1 MIYLIMVESRL
12 GGSCCYTL
20 YLSHFRKVKQD
31 TEKLKAVVKS
41 LRTQDSKTSIHKRNY
56 SLNRYRQS
64 RSRSKSRSRSR
75 GETRSRSRSPK
86 RDEFGRTLKK
96 KPSSSADR
104 DRKGSRNGRSRERS
118 YRRSK
123 SRSRSRSS
131 GRSHS
136 RSRERSRDRDRANKK
151 RGKVS
156 REREESRR
164 RRKETSPPPRRAGIV
179 EDELARKKR
188 ELEELNEMIAY
199 KKSLVER
206 DPGHRT
212 CIDYDHGR
220 IAVPLAEY
228 RPVRSILKKRPE
240 GPEYL
245 QHTSRLYDDP
255 YYDRSYSP
263 YQERLYGDRY
273 GDPYRGHPYSD
284 RHPYGDRFYEPRPYG
299 EGVYSDP
306 LPTSTRYTDRY
317 DVYDEPYEDRYCD
330 PPYDQY
336 RSSQSSQ
343 SSVPSTQSG
352 DVLSGSTKT
361 QGPHSA
367 AESSSHHPYRPPSPT
382 EPPPRSPSPP
392 LSHTKPRQ
400 SPPAEKPAAQKPL
413 DRFLD
418 MLNKKVDAEKKS
430 EPVYGSDDL
439 LPHERAL
446 HDGKGFSRIV
456 GMAQEVTKSRLKVD
470 AEEHSSPE
478 WQPLSQDS
486 RNQAEPYEKIQSLL
500 RTIGLKLSTG
510 DVSKFASRTQEK
522 TYSPKSSSAER
533 ETLSSS
539 RAERYPGR
547 TGSSESEATHSLS
560 PARASSLESHS
571 RHDAVSEYDDFLD
584 QKELESLK
592 KAQMLQS
599 LTKTMGTKSPTS
611 SSLRPPAPPPS
622 HYQHPTP
629 STNFPLGTITQ
640 SSLGMSSATFSG
652 GFAQTPGAGHKAQ
665 QCGPAAG
672 QSTEIPLHLSGQHP
686 LGTPPQRPPGQ
697 TPPGPPPGPP
707 PRRSAGQ
714 PPYSPPSAQAVLPF
728 IDQPRAAP
736 HLKSDSPSACVS
748 TATAT
753 PSGAAKL
760 NPPDDEKSAISTT
773 VARCLKVIETVK
785 SLSAQSSPKIA
796 KSVQFSLPT
805 EPSTSS
811 PQSLAETEEDI
822 KTKQKEKVSGTKYF
836 LCDS

>member
-1 MIYLIMVESRL
+1 MVESRL
-12 GGSCCYTL
+12 VGSCCYTI

-41 LRTQDSKTSIHKRNY
+41 LRTRDSKTSVHKRNY
-56 SLNRYRQS
+56 SLNRYRHS
-64 RSRSKSRSRSR
+64 RSRSRSRSR
-75 GETRSRSRSPK
+75 GGTRSRSRSPK

-96 KPSSSADR
+96 RPSSSTDH
-104 DRKGSRNGRSRERS
+104 DHKGSRDVGSRERS

-136 RSRERSRDRDRANKK
+136 RSRERSRDKANKK
-151 RGKVS
+151 RSKAS
-156 REREESRR
+156 REREESHR
-164 RRKETSPPPRRAGIV
+164 RRKETSPPPRRAGVV
-179 EDELARKKR
+179 EDELAQKKR

-240 GPEYL
+240 GPEYV
-245 QHTSRLYDDP
+245 QHPSRLYDDP
-255 YYDRSYSP
+255 YYDRAYSP

-273 GDPYRGHPYSD
+273 GDPYRAHPYSD

-330 PPYDQY
+330 PPYDPH

-352 DVLSGSTKT
+352 DVLSGSAKT

-382 EPPPRSPSPP
+382 EPPPRSPSPQ
-392 LSHTKPRQ
+392 LSQTKPRQ
-400 SPPAEKPAAQKPL
+400 SPPVEKPEAQKPL

-456 GMAQEVTKSRLKVD
+456 GMAQELTKSRLKVD
-470 AEEHSSPE
+470 AEEQSSPE
-478 WQPLSQDS
+478 WLPTSQDS
-486 RNQAEPYEKIQSLL
+486 KSQAEPYEKIQSLL

-510 DVSKFASRTQEK
+510 DVSKLASRAQEK
-522 TYSPKSSSAER
+522 IYSPKSSSAER

-539 RAERYPGR
+539 RAERYTGR
-547 TGSSESEATHSLS
+547 TGSSESEPIRSHS
-560 PARASSLESHS
+560 PARASSLEPHS
-571 RHDAVSEYDDFLD
+571 RREAVSEYEDFLD

-599 LTKTMGTKSPTS
+599 LTKTMGTKSPST
-611 SSLRPPAPPPS
+611 SSLRPPGPS

-640 SSLGMSSATFSG
+640 SSLGTSSATFSG
-652 GFAQTPGAGHKAQ
+652 GFTQTPGAGHTAQ
-665 QCGPAAG
+665 PFGPVAG
-672 QSTEIPLHLSGQHP
+672 LSTEIPLHLPGQHP
-686 LGTPPQRPPGQ
+686 PGTPPQHPPGQ

-707 PRRSAGQ
+707 PRRPAGQ

-760 NPPDDEKSAISTT
+760 SPPDDEKSAISTT

-785 SLSAQSSPKIA
+785 SLSAQSSPRIA

-811 PQSLAETEEDI
+811 LQSLAETEEDI

-836 LCDS
+836 LWNS

>member
-1 MIYLIMVESRL
+1 MLYLILVESRL
-12 GGSCCYTL
+12 VGSCCYTI

-41 LRTQDSKTSIHKRNY
+41 LRTRDSKTSVHKRNY
-56 SLNRYRQS
+56 SLNRYK
-64 RSRSKSRSRSR
+64 RSRSRSRSR
-75 GETRSRSRSPK
+75 GGTRSRSRSPK

-96 KPSSSADR
+96 RPSSSTDR
-104 DRKGSRNGRSRERS
+104 DRKGSRNVRSRERS
-118 YRRSK
+118 SRRSK
-123 SRSRSRSS
+123 SRSRSS
-131 GRSHS
+131 GRSRS
-136 RSRERSRDRDRANKK
+136 RSRERSRDRANKK
-151 RGKVS
+151 RSKVS
-156 REREESRR
+156 REPEESHR
-164 RRKETSPPPRRAGIV
+164 RRKETSPPPRRAGVV
-179 EDELARKKR
+179 EDELAQKKR

-228 RPVRSILKKRPE
+228 RPVRSILKKRAE

-245 QHTSRLYDDP
+245 QHPSRLYDDP
-255 YYDRSYSP
+255 YYDRAYSP

-273 GDPYRGHPYSD
+273 GDPYGAHPYSD
-284 RHPYGDRFYEPRPYG
+284 RHPYSERFYEPGPYG

-306 LPTSTRYTDRY
+306 LPTTTRYTDRY

-330 PPYDQY
+330 PPYDPY
-336 RSSQSSQ
+336 RSSQ
-343 SSVPSTQSG
+343 SSVPSAQSG
-352 DVLSGSTKT
+352 EVLSGSTKA

-367 AESSSHHPYRPPSPT
+367 AESSSHPPYRPPSPT
-382 EPPPRSPSPP
+382 EPPPRSPSPQ
-392 LSHTKPRQ
+392 LSHTKPCQ
-400 SPPAEKPAAQKPL
+400 SPPVEKPAAQKPL

-430 EPVYGSDDL
+430 EAVYGSDDL

-456 GMAQEVTKSRLKVD
+456 GMAQELTKSRAKVD
-470 AEEHSSPE
+470 AEELSSPE
-478 WQPLSQDS
+478 WLPASQDS
-486 RNQAEPYEKIQSLL
+486 KSQAEPYEKIQSLL

-510 DVSKFASRTQEK
+510 DVSKLASRAQEK
-522 TYSPKSSSAER
+522 IYSPKSSSAER

-539 RAERYPGR
+539 RAERYTGR
-547 TGSSESEATHSLS
+547 TGSSESEAIRSLS
-560 PARASSLESHS
+560 PARASSLEPHS
-571 RHDAVSEYDDFLD
+571 RHEAVSEYEDFLD

-599 LTKTMGTKSPTS
+599 LTKTMGTKAPTT
-611 SSLRPPAPPPS
+611 SSLRPPGPPPS
-622 HYQHPTP
+622 RYQHPTP
-629 STNFPLGTITQ
+629 STNFPLGTITP
-640 SSLGMSSATFSG
+640 SSLGTSSTTFSG
-652 GFAQTPGAGHKAQ
+652 GFSQTPGAGHTAQ
-665 QCGPAAG
+665 FGPVAG
-672 QSTEIPLHLSGQHP
+672 LSTEPPLHLPGEP
-686 LGTPPQRPPGQ
+686 PPGTPPQR
-697 TPPGPPPGPP
+697 PPGPPPGPP
-707 PRRSAGQ
+707 PRRPAGQ

-736 HLKSDSPSACVS
+736 HLKSDGPSACVS
-748 TATAT
+748 AATAA

-760 NPPDDEKSAISTT
+760 SPPDDEKSAISTT

-805 EPSTSS
+805 ELSTSS
-811 PQSLAETEEDI
+811 LQSLAETDEDI
-822 KTKQKEKVSGTKYF
+822 KTKQKEKVSGTKSF
-836 LCDS
+836 LRSS